1 MQRAR
6 TWTGGLGLLAGL
18 AVMLGA
24 APATP
29 TYYEVTQRIDEAS
42 SILSSGG
49 AAEKAEGWTTFFNAV
64 KGELDA
70 QASAEDAEERLAHL
84 ERLGRMRDVLAGAGW
99 GPSARVAGALSEWL
113 EPRLGVARALG
124 DLGRAVDALGDGS
137 VEPKGP
143 WSEFVEKFGQA
154 ARDYE
159 NAASVTDRLNA
170 LRKLRGGL
178 DSLRATQW
186 HRPWAPAVA
195 LERQLDQLFDRPNVQ
210 IVADVSILEPYL
222 NQDPVKAE
230 TIAFK
235 GQVSQ
240 VTPGPRTG
248 FGLMPSNDGI
258 AFYNSQYAYSVT
270 PIQGFQQQVAADPQ
284 GQRAANLYQF
294 AATSYNTNHVMAVA
308 VLTPNGLFVD
318 PQSTPSVSAAFGAT
332 PQPGFG
338 PALTRGIASLI
349 GLNRQ
354 AILGKLQQQALP
366 QIQQQ
371 TAQGTSE
378 LAAIKGGQEQA
389 KQNALI
395 RQYLVG
401 NRTLRFQDYAIT
413 ELGLASNPQ
422 AAYVS
427 GVVQWASHGGPQIGA
442 DFAKPPELAQ
452 PGAGAT
458 VDVNLNSALTNLAAG
473 YFNSGAA
480 SGIDNLLVKIIPP
493 EGEAP
498 PTEGLEVSQ
507 NASYADLLAAID
519 DVRSRSDDPA
529 AVALRVSKPK
539 SPPSFAVDAQG
550 RLVAFVRN
558 VTLEVPAPEN
568 FGGGGSGLFGF
579 GATAPRTLRYTIE
592 EAEIVL
598 SANFVPERN
607 GHAVAVKG
615 EVASVTYGGSGT
627 TVVLVGDEED
637 STESLSLL
645 NRSGALGV
653 LAGKLQGQ
661 KVDTVVPLDQL
672 QGFVVA
678 QISDL
683 DPTGWMRV
691 VVQRD
696 YGQTIAVPTTG
707 PTGEPA
713 DPAAEQVPVP
723 IADTS
728 ATSAISGR

>member
-1 MQRAR
+1 MQRQR
-6 TWTGGLGLLAGL
+6 TWAGGLGLLAGL
-18 AVMLGA
+18 AVMMGA

-29 TYYEVTQRIDEAS
+29 TYYEVSRRIDEAS
-42 SILSSGG
+42 SILSNGR
-49 AAEKAEGWTTFFNAV
+49 AAEKAEGWTTFFDAV
-64 KGELDA
+64 EQELDA
-70 QASAEDAEERLAHL
+70 QATAEDAEGRLAHL

-99 GPSARVAGALSEWL
+99 GPSGRIADALNEWL
-113 EPRLGVARALG
+113 VPRLGVAHALG
-124 DLGRAVDALGDGS
+124 NLGNAVDALEEGS
-137 VEPKGP
+137 VEPKEP
-143 WSEFVEKFGQA
+143 WSEFVEKLGQA
-154 ARDYE
+154 GRDYE
-159 NAASVTDRLNA
+159 SASSVTDRLNA

-186 HRPWAPAVA
+186 RRPWAPAVT
-195 LERQLDQLFDRPNVQ
+195 LERELDQLFDRPNVQ
-210 IVADVSILEPYL
+210 IVADVSILEPFL
-222 NQDPVKAE
+222 NQDVVKPE

-248 FGLMPSNDGI
+248 FGLMPSSDGI
-258 AFYNSQYAYSVT
+258 AFYNSQYSYSVT
-270 PIQGFQQQVAADPQ
+270 PIQGFQQQVEADPQ
-284 GQRAANLYQF
+284 GRQAANLYQF
-294 AATSYNTNHVMAVA
+294 AATSYNTNHITAVA
-308 VLTPNGLFVD
+308 VLTPNGLFVE
-318 PQSTPSVSAAFGAT
+318 PQNAPSVSAAFGAA

-338 PALTRGIASLI
+338 PGLIRGIASLI
-349 GLNRQ
+349 GLDRQ
-354 AILGKLQQQALP
+354 AILERLQQQALP
-366 QIQQQ
+366 RIQQE
-371 TAQGTSE
+371 TVQGTRE
-378 LAAIKGGQEQA
+378 LAAIKAGQEQA
-389 KQNALI
+389 RQNALI

-413 ELGLASNPQ
+413 ELGFASNPQ

-427 GVVQWASHGGPQIGA
+427 GVAQWAAHGGPQIGA
-442 DFAKPPELAQ
+442 DFPKPPELAR
-452 PGAGAT
+452 PAAGAT

-473 YFNSGAA
+473 FFNSGAA
-480 SGIDNLLVKIIPP
+480 SNIENLLVKIIPP
-493 EGEAP
+493 EGDAP

-519 DVRSRSDDPA
+519 DVRARSDDPG
-529 AVALRVSKPK
+529 AVAIRVSVPE

-550 RLVAFVRN
+550 RLVAFVRDL
-558 VTLEVPAPEN
+558 TLEVPAPEN
-568 FGGGGSGLFGF
+568 FGGGGGGLLGF
-579 GATAPRTLRYTIE
+579 GGTTPRTLRFMIQ

-598 SANFVPERN
+598 SADFHPERN

-653 LAGKLQGQ
+653 LAGTLQGQ
-661 KVDTVVPLDQL
+661 KVDTVVPIDQL

-691 VVQRD
+691 VLQRD
-696 YGQTIAVPTTG
+696 YGQAIPVPTTG

-713 DPAAEQVPVP
+713 NPNAEQVPVP
-723 IADTS
+723 VADAS
-728 ATSAISGR
+728 GATVDGR